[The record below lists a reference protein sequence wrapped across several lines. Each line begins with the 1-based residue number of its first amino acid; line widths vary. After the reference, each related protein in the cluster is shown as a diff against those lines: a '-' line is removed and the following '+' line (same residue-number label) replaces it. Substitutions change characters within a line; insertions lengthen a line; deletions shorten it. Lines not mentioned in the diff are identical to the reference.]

1 MVYEGL
7 QNAAKEGKQAIV
19 ILNRKGYDKRT
30 EREDRSENRQK
41 IGYVPHIN
49 RGTEK
54 VLEEINETLDVRTA
68 LLDKSRSKSE
78 IKKIIGDF
86 NKEKIDVIVGTQMI
100 LEGLKQDKL
109 KTIALTGPRR
119 GQSGSSAIPG
129 AQKRCRAKW
138 IPPSRKCAPGTP
150 AIEDRKSVV

>member
-109 KTIALTGPRR
+109 KTIALLDIDGEMR
-119 GQSGSSAIPG
+119 GFGSVE
-129 AQKRCRAKW
+129 RAYQLV
-138 IPPSRKCAPGTP
+138 RKTRHMLCKVA
-150 AIEDRKSVV
+150 DRKSVV